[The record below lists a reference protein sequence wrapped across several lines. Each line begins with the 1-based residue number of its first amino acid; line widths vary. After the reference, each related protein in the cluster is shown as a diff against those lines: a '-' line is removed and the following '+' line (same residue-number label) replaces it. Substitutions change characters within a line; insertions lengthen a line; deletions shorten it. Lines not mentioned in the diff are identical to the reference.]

1 MEKIKL
7 GFAICGSFC
16 TFSKALEQIKALS
29 EKNYDITPVFS
40 EFAYNTDTRFYKAD
54 NYISLTENACGNKA
68 LKSITEA
75 EPIGPKKLF
84 DILIV
89 APCTGNTLG
98 KLAAGITDTS
108 VTMAVKAHLRNNR
121 PVVIGVSTNDALGA
135 SAQNIG
141 RLMNARNIYFVPFR
155 QDDSVNKPRS
165 IVCDFNKIEETL
177 IAALEGI
184 QLQPIII

>member
-16 TFSKALEQIKALS
+16 TFSKALEQIKILS
-29 EKNYDITPVFS
+29 EKYDITPVFS
-40 EFAYNTDTRFYKAD
+40 EFAYNTDTRFYEMKDYVGMVEA
-54 NYISLTENACGNKA
+54 ACGNKA
-68 LKSITEA
+68 IKTIKEA

-84 DILIV
+84 DVMVV

-98 KLAAGITDTS
+98 KLAAGITDTA
-108 VTMAVKAHLRNNR
+108 VTMAVKAHLRNSR
-121 PVVIGVSTNDALGA
+121 PAVLGISTNDALGA

-141 RLMNARNIYFVPFR
+141 RLLNVKNIYFVPFK
-155 QDDSVNKPRS
+155 QDDSENKPRS
-165 IVCDFNKIEETL
+165 IVCDFSRIDSAVES
-177 IAALEGI
+177 ALCGR